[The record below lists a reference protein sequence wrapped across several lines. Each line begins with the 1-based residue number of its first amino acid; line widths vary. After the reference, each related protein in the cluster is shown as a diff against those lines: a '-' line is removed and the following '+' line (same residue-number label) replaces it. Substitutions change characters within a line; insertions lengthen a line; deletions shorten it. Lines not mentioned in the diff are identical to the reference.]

1 MSNIKFS
8 LGIYNKRFN
17 CHGPDNKN
25 QKCPANPSL
34 PKNSILMPHY
44 GNISTK
50 TRHAASIRIQSA
62 GGGRMRLGGIKG
74 GGIPRSTASTAYT
87 YVWVDRGQGPRTWGD
102 VSGSGAI
109 TSNALGDKLAAVVY
123 DGNVWLSTNY
133 GVDWTEN
140 TTSPGVTKKW
150 SSIASNGDGTKL
162 YATVGKTPRDA
173 GTGADIWRS
182 SDSGGTWVRE
192 IELGGQNE
200 AWLSVA
206 TNEDGS
212 AVVACSTQTNSGVP
226 PGGRIWRSLNS
237 GVNWSESTPTFNKPW
252 RAVTSSYDGS
262 PTANAKFAV
271 TAYGENI
278 WTSIDSGS
286 NWVEQTGFAGSPDP
300 SLNWWGIAS
309 NSTGSNLAAVV
320 DGGNIWT
327 STDSGTNWVEQTGFV
342 GSPTPNQDWRDIT
355 SNSTGSTLTA
365 VVEGGNIWKSTDSGV
380 TWVQD
385 TSVGTTKNWS
395 SVTSNNSGDRL
406 AAAVYGGNLWTWP
419 LVTTTTTPFSCAPAP
434 PYPMA
439 CIKPPRNTF

>member
-1 MSNIKFS
+1 M
-8 LGIYNKRFN
+8 L
-17 CHGPDNKN
+17 
-25 QKCPANPSL
+25 QL
-34 PKNSILMPHY
+34 
-44 GNISTK
+44 
-50 TRHAASIRIQSA
+50 
-62 GGGRMRLGGIKG
+62 
-74 GGIPRSTASTAYT
+74 
-87 YVWVDRGQGPRTWGD
+87 
-102 VSGSGAI
+102 
-109 TSNALGDKLAAVVY
+109 
-123 DGNVWLSTNY
+123 
-133 GVDWTEN
+133 
-140 TTSPGVTKKW
+140 
-150 SSIASNGDGTKL
+150 
-162 YATVGKTPRDA
+162 GKTPRDA

-309 NSTGSNLAAVV
+309 NSTGSNLAACGRRRQHL
-320 DGGNIWT
+320 DFHRQRNELGRTNRFCWFP
-327 STDSGTNWVEQTGFV
+327 DSKSRLEGHHIELYWVYPHCRG
-342 GSPTPNQDWRDIT
+342 RR
-355 SNSTGSTLTA
+355 
-365 VVEGGNIWKSTDSGV
+365 WKH
-380 TWVQD
+380 
-385 TSVGTTKNWS
+385 
-395 SVTSNNSGDRL
+395 L
-406 AAAVYGGNLWTWP
+406 EIY
-419 LVTTTTTPFSCAPAP
+419 
-434 PYPMA
+434 
-439 CIKPPRNTF
+439 